1 MDANEANASLLKTAS
16 VTFESKWNYFFLQNL
31 SKFTPFTSLYSD
43 PAYGR
48 GLTPLSKIFQL
59 YRGGQFYIY
68 WPKIRNAYWWTIAAC
83 IDHLQISIV
92 CCLMVVSTIFL
103 LYRVGQFYLW
113 RKPEKTTDRSQV
125 SDKLYHILLYTSPW
139 SRFELT
145 TSVVIGTDCIG
156 SYKSNYNTITATTVP
171 LQSSIVNWW

>member
-92 CCLMVVSTIFL
+92 CCWFQQYFCYIVSASFICEGN
-103 LYRVGQFYLW
+103 R
-113 RKPEKTTDRSQV
+113 RKPPTGLK
-125 SDKLYHILLYTSPW
+125 
-139 SRFELT
+139 FLT
-145 TSVVIGTDCIG
+145 
-156 SYKSNYNTITATTVP
+156 NFIT
-171 LQSSIVNWW
+171 